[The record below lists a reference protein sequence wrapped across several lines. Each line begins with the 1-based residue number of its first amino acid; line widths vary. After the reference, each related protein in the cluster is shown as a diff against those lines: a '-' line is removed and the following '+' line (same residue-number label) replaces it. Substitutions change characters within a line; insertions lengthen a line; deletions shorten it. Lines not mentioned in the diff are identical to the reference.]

1 MSNKYIN
8 LKVNGRLFPSWVLL
22 NFNKYKLPDVFQKS
36 DDPKNKKTKLE
47 LQKYQSF
54 LAAYLDF
61 KSPYKEILLYHGLGS
76 GKTATVI
83 NLINILYNYS
93 PYWNIYILI
102 KASIKDNWLNEL
114 SIWLNKDEYE
124 NRFKNIKFINYD
136 SPYADRDFIDSIKDS
151 ESSNK
156 SLFIIDEAH
165 NFINNVYNNIVSK
178 TGRRAFTIYDRIQQI
193 KIEDNDSRIVL
204 MTGTPAINNPYEIAL
219 IFNLL
224 RPNIFP
230 NNELKFME
238 SYVKGGILH
247 NEKINMFQRRIMGL
261 VSYYSGTDRRLFAE
275 KRIKFINV
283 TMSDY
288 QEELYEHF
296 EEIEKKIDSAKA
308 RSKDRS
314 KKTPSTYK
322 SFTRQSSIFIFPT
335 IRSGITGETRPRP
348 SKFKLSSFEI
358 QKLMQGE
365 NVNDETKSSKNFIE
379 YNESLSIFIK
389 ELRGYFNKM
398 NSKDKDKKNDISKD
412 VEVFKKVYKYNF
424 EKFWKEHK
432 KKSSLLSE
440 FYKCS
445 CKITY
450 LIFKLLSAKG
460 PVLIFSNYVRM
471 EGLELIKVYLSYFG
485 FSKFINDNSRSHFS
499 YTEFHGGISMQERDK
514 NKKNF
519 NRKDNIYGKI
529 IKIIMIAPAGSE
541 GISLKNVRQVH
552 ILDPHWNEVRIEQ
565 VIGRAIRQNS
575 HSDLPQEE
583 RYVDVFRYI
592 AIRKNKKQTTDEK
605 IQDLANKKKK
615 LIDSFLTPIKEVAVD
630 CELFRSHNIKNKEYE
645 CFKFNEKSLFDK
657 QIGPAYKVNP
667 IQDIKFDNG
676 LNSENSTIKSIN
688 VYKIKAVKKLSEEKF
703 SEIDKFKLNFD
714 TGIVYDYE
722 FNIAI
727 GKIILDNDGIPMM
740 KDDNTYIISEL
751 IPIPILDKY

>member
-8 LKVNGRLFPSWVLL
+8 LKVNGRLFPSWILL

-93 PYWNIYILI
+93 PYWNIYIII
-102 KASIKDNWLNEL
+102 KASIKGNWLNEL

-136 SPYADRDFIDSIKDS
+136 SPYADRDFLDSIRDS

-178 TGRRAFTIYDRIQQI
+178 TGRRAFTIYDHIQQT
-193 KIEDNDSRIVL
+193 KIDDSDTRIVL

-238 SYVKGGILH
+238 SYVKGGILQD
-247 NEKINMFQRRIMGL
+247 EKKNMFQRRIMGL
-261 VSYYSGTDRRLFAE
+261 VSYYSGTDRSLFAE
-275 KRIKFINV
+275 KRVKFINV

-288 QEELYEHF
+288 QEEIYEHY
-296 EEIEKKIDSAKA
+296 EEIEKKIDSAKN
-308 RSKDRS
+308 RSRDKS

-322 SFTRQSSIFIFPT
+322 SFTRQSSIFIFPV
-335 IRSGITGETRPRP
+335 IKSGITGETRPRP
-348 SKFKLSSFEI
+348 SKFRVSSFEI

-365 NVNDETKSSKNFIE
+365 NVNDETKNNKGFIE
-379 YNESLSIFIK
+379 YNESLLLFIK
-389 ELRGYFNKM
+389 ELKGYFNKINNKDTANK
-398 NSKDKDKKNDISKD
+398 NSINND
-412 VEVFKKVYKYNF
+412 VEIFKKVYKYNF

-432 KKSSLLSE
+432 KKSELLKQ
-440 FYKCS
+440 FYECS

-450 LIFKLLSAKG
+450 LIFNLLSTKG
-460 PVLIFSNYVRM
+460 PALIFSNYVRM
-471 EGLELIKVYLSYFG
+471 EGLEIIKVYLSYLG
-485 FSKFINDNSRSHFS
+485 FSKFINDNSKSHFS
-499 YTEFHGGISMQERDK
+499 YTEFHGNISMQEREK

-541 GISLKNVRQVH
+541 GISLRNVRQVH

-575 HSDLPQEE
+575 HSDLPEEE

-592 AIRKNKKQTTDEK
+592 AIRKNKKQTTDEN
-605 IQDLANKKKK
+605 IQGLANKKKM
-615 LIDSFLTPIKEVAVD
+615 LIDSFLTPMKEVAVD

-645 CFKFNEKSLFDK
+645 CFKFNENSLFDK

-667 IQDIKFDNG
+667 IQDIKIDNG
-676 LNSENSTIKSIN
+676 LNSENSIVKSIK
-688 VYKIKAVKKLSEEKF
+688 VYKIKAVKKLSEDKF
-703 SEIDKFKLNFD
+703 SEIGKFKLNFD
-714 TGIVYDYE
+714 NGIVYDYE

-727 GKIILDNDGIPMM
+727 GKIILDKDGIPMM

>member
-8 LKVNGRLFPSWVLL
+8 LKVNGRLFPSWILL

-93 PYWNIYILI
+93 PYWNFYIII
-102 KASIKDNWLNEL
+102 KASIKGNWLNEL

-136 SPYADRDFIDSIKDS
+136 SPYADRDFLDSIRDS

-178 TGRRAFTIYDRIQQI
+178 TGRRAFTIYDHIQQT
-193 KIEDNDSRIVL
+193 KIDDSDTRIVL

-238 SYVKGGILH
+238 SYVKGGILQD
-247 NEKINMFQRRIMGL
+247 EKKNMFQRRIMGL
-261 VSYYSGTDRRLFAE
+261 VSYYSGTDRSLFAE

-288 QEELYEHF
+288 QEEIYEHY
-296 EEIEKKIDSAKA
+296 EEIEKKIDSAKN
-308 RSKDRS
+308 RSRDKS

-322 SFTRQSSIFIFPT
+322 SFTRQSSIFIFPV
-335 IRSGITGETRPRP
+335 IKSGITGETRPRP
-348 SKFKLSSFEI
+348 SKFRVSSFEI

-365 NVNDETKSSKNFIE
+365 NVNDETKNNKGFIE
-379 YNESLSIFIK
+379 YNESLLLFIK
-389 ELRGYFNKM
+389 ELKGYFNKI
-398 NSKDKDKKNDISKD
+398 NNKDTANKNNINNDVDI
-412 VEVFKKVYKYNF
+412 FKKVYKYNF

-432 KKSSLLSE
+432 KKSELLKQ

-450 LIFKLLSAKG
+450 LIFNLLSAKG
-460 PVLIFSNYVRM
+460 PALIFSNYVRM
-471 EGLELIKVYLSYFG
+471 EGLEIIKVYLSYLG
-485 FSKFINDNSRSHFS
+485 FSKFINDNSKSHFS
-499 YTEFHGGISMQERDK
+499 YTEFHGNISMQERER

-541 GISLKNVRQVH
+541 GISLRNVRQVH

-575 HSDLPQEE
+575 HSDLPEEE

-592 AIRKNKKQTTDEK
+592 AIRKNKKQTTDEN

-615 LIDSFLTPIKEVAVD
+615 LIDSFLTPMKEVAVD

-667 IQDIKFDNG
+667 IQDIKIDNG
-676 LNSENSTIKSIN
+676 LNSENSIVKSIK
-688 VYKIKAVKKLSEEKF
+688 VYKIKAVKKLSEDKF
-703 SEIDKFKLNFD
+703 SEIGKFKLNFD

-727 GKIILDNDGIPMM
+727 GKIILDKDSIPMM

-751 IPIPILDKY
+751 IPIPILGKY

>member
-8 LKVNGRLFPSWVLL
+8 LKVNGRLFPSWILL

-93 PYWNIYILI
+93 PYWNIYIII
-102 KASIKDNWLNEL
+102 KASIKGNWLNEL

-136 SPYADRDFIDSIKDS
+136 SPYADRDFLDSIRES

-178 TGRRAFTIYDRIQQI
+178 TGRRAFTIYDHIQQT
-193 KIEDNDSRIVL
+193 KIDDSDTRIVL

-238 SYVKGGILH
+238 SYVKGGILQD
-247 NEKINMFQRRIMGL
+247 EKKNMFQRRIMGL
-261 VSYYSGTDRRLFAE
+261 VSYYSGTDRSLFAE
-275 KRIKFINV
+275 KRVKFINV

-288 QEELYEHF
+288 QEEIYEHY
-296 EEIEKKIDSAKA
+296 EEIEKKIDSAKN
-308 RSKDRS
+308 RSRDKS

-322 SFTRQSSIFIFPT
+322 SFTRQSSIFIFPV
-335 IRSGITGETRPRP
+335 IKSGITGETRPRP
-348 SKFKLSSFEI
+348 SKFRVSSFEI

-365 NVNDETKSSKNFIE
+365 NVNDETKNNKGFIE
-379 YNESLSIFIK
+379 YNESLLLFIK
-389 ELRGYFNKM
+389 ELKGYFNKINNKDTANK
-398 NSKDKDKKNDISKD
+398 NSINND
-412 VEVFKKVYKYNF
+412 VEIFKKVYKYNF

-432 KKSSLLSE
+432 KKSELLKQ
-440 FYKCS
+440 FYECS

-450 LIFKLLSAKG
+450 LIFNLLSTKG
-460 PVLIFSNYVRM
+460 PALIFSNYVRM
-471 EGLELIKVYLSYFG
+471 EGLEIIKVYLSYLG
-485 FSKFINDNSRSHFS
+485 FSKFINDNSKSHFS
-499 YTEFHGGISMQERDK
+499 YTEFHGNISMQEREK

-541 GISLKNVRQVH
+541 GISLRNVRQVH

-575 HSDLPQEE
+575 HSDLPEEE

-592 AIRKNKKQTTDEK
+592 AIRKNKKQTTDEN
-605 IQDLANKKKK
+605 IQGLANKKKM
-615 LIDSFLTPIKEVAVD
+615 LIDSFLTPMKEVAVD

-645 CFKFNEKSLFDK
+645 CFKFNENSLFDK

-667 IQDIKFDNG
+667 IQDIKIDNG
-676 LNSENSTIKSIN
+676 LKEESFS
-688 VYKIKAVKKLSEEKF
+688 AV
-703 SEIDKFKLNFD
+703 
-714 TGIVYDYE
+714 TGV
-722 FNIAI
+722 
-727 GKIILDNDGIPMM
+727 L
-740 KDDNTYIISEL
+740 
-751 IPIPILDKY
+751 

>member
-8 LKVNGRLFPSWVLL
+8 LKVNGRLFPSWILL

-93 PYWNIYILI
+93 PYWNIYIII
-102 KASIKDNWLNEL
+102 KASIKGNWLNEL

-136 SPYADRDFIDSIKDS
+136 SPYADRDFLDSIRES

-178 TGRRAFTIYDRIQQI
+178 TGRRAFTIYDHIQQT
-193 KIEDNDSRIVL
+193 KIDDSDTRIVL

-238 SYVKGGILH
+238 SYVKGGILQD
-247 NEKINMFQRRIMGL
+247 EKKNMFQRRIMGL
-261 VSYYSGTDRRLFAE
+261 VSYYSGTDRSLFAE
-275 KRIKFINV
+275 KRVKFINV

-288 QEELYEHF
+288 QEEIYEHY
-296 EEIEKKIDSAKA
+296 EEIEKKIDSAKN
-308 RSKDRS
+308 RSRDKS

-322 SFTRQSSIFIFPT
+322 SFTRQSSIFIFPV
-335 IRSGITGETRPRP
+335 IKSGITGETRPRP
-348 SKFKLSSFEI
+348 SKFRVSSFEI

-365 NVNDETKSSKNFIE
+365 NVNDETKNNKGFIE
-379 YNESLSIFIK
+379 YNESLLLFIK
-389 ELRGYFNKM
+389 ELKGYFNKINNKDTANK
-398 NSKDKDKKNDISKD
+398 NSINND
-412 VEVFKKVYKYNF
+412 VEIFKKVYKYNF

-432 KKSSLLSE
+432 KKSELLKQ
-440 FYKCS
+440 FYECS

-450 LIFKLLSAKG
+450 LIFNLLSTKG
-460 PVLIFSNYVRM
+460 PALIFSNYVRM
-471 EGLELIKVYLSYFG
+471 EGLEIIKVYLSYLG
-485 FSKFINDNSRSHFS
+485 FSKFINDNSKSHFS
-499 YTEFHGGISMQERDK
+499 YTEFHGNISMQEREK

-541 GISLKNVRQVH
+541 GISLRNVRQVH

-575 HSDLPQEE
+575 HSDLPEEE

-592 AIRKNKKQTTDEK
+592 AIRKNKKQTTDEN
-605 IQDLANKKKK
+605 IQGLANKKKM
-615 LIDSFLTPIKEVAVD
+615 LIDSFLTPMKEVAVD

-645 CFKFNEKSLFDK
+645 CFKFNENSLFDK

-667 IQDIKFDNG
+667 IQDIKIDNG
-676 LNSENSTIKSIN
+676 LNSENSIVKSIK
-688 VYKIKAVKKLSEEKF
+688 VYKIKAVKKLSEDKF
-703 SEIDKFKLNFD
+703 SEIGKFKLNFD
-714 TGIVYDYE
+714 NGIVYDYE

-727 GKIILDNDGIPMM
+727 GKIILDKDGIPMM

>member
-308 RSKDRS
+308 RSRDRS

-365 NVNDETKSSKNFIE
+365 NVNDETKNSKNFIE

-412 VEVFKKVYKYNF
+412 VEIFKKVYKYNF

-460 PVLIFSNYVRM
+460 PVLIFSNYVKM

-485 FSKFINDNSRSHFS
+485 FSKFVNDNSRSHFS
-499 YTEFHGGISMQERDK
+499 YTEFHGSISMQERER

-575 HSDLPQEE
+575 HSELPEEE

-676 LNSENSTIKSIN
+676 LNSENSTVKSIN

-751 IPIPILDKY
+751 IPIPMLDKY